1 MYCLLENI
9 NLLIDTKRITPFKL
23 WIW

>member
-1 MYCLLENI
+1 MYYLLENI
-9 NLLIDTKRITPFKL
+9 NLLIDMKKITPFKL